1 MVSYSG
7 NQEEVYI
14 EVVQGFGETLV
25 GNCPGQAMQAA
36 VNKQALPA
44 SLKDCSSTEKM
55 DADVLATL
63 QQAVTVSAYPS
74 KSVALMSSC
83 SSSRSSPAYIL
94 RSDSNG
100 EDLEG

>member
-1 MVSYSG
+1 MVAYSG

-36 VNKQALPA
+36 VSKQA
-44 SLKDCSSTEKM
+44 LKDCSSTEEM

-100 EDLEG
+100 EDLAG